1 MAFTDN
7 EFKKLANILH
17 DCMKYGIG
25 DNFAKLKNIL
35 SLMKTNDDWQKL
47 IMAYGM
53 KNNYL
58 YGLPLGKPKNLID
71 NLRYSLK
78 TNENG
83 FFSKELNEIRKDM
96 ESKKIT
102 FKI

>member
-1 MAFTDN
+1 
-7 EFKKLANILH
+7 
-17 DCMKYGIG
+17 
-25 DNFAKLKNIL
+25 
-35 SLMKTNDDWQKL
+35 
-47 IMAYGM
+47 M

-58 YGLPLGKPKNLID
+58 YGLTLGKPKNLID
-71 NLRYSLK
+71 NLRYNLK

-83 FFSKELNEIRKDM
+83 FFSKELKEILKDM